1 MAAARTPRVAA
12 VTGPESCAQG
22 ERRARWLAVV
32 LAAALPCGVAA
43 AREPVVVVDA
53 RVVWSDPVLADGELV
68 YALAVEQVVLG
79 DVPGSTIAA
88 RASTEEP
95 KAARLAAV
103 TPANTLMRLKL
114 RLGED
119 GLYELLGAFPAPV
132 ERAGPD
138 DAVPPPGGL
147 VIADRAVRNRG
158 ARSVDT
164 GVPRRAR
171 SALED
176 LSFEQDIVELV
187 NQQRATFGG
196 VERPPLERV
205 TLLDNSAEG
214 HSSRMETQNFFSH
227 CDLGNGSTHDTRMMA
242 AGYNW
247 NPGAASENILAGPNT
262 PADAMT
268 AWMASDG
275 HRNNILDTGV
285 REIGTGFVVNAAEAA
300 NVTVNADTDC
310 DGDVFNQ
317 GPFREYW
324 TQNFGRRNGV
334 YPLVIDRE
342 ASSTNDQTVELYVYN
357 GSPANGETVM
367 TQMQFSNDDVNYS
380 GWEPYDDEKIW
391 QLSAGGGQK
400 TVWVQLDS
408 ADAGSTADVESSDG
422 IWFNSSCSTTTLE
435 NQDLDGSPSTYQ
447 DCNIVAGPN
456 VDVTGNT
463 TFLADTV
470 RLRSGFAV
478 QNGADFDIRPQP

>member
-1 MAAARTPRVAA
+1 MLSV
-12 VTGPESCAQG
+12 
-22 ERRARWLAVV
+22 
-32 LAAALPCGVAA
+32 ALPCGGAA
-43 AREPVVVVDA
+43 ATRGPVVIVDA

-88 RASTEEP
+88 RASTAEP
-95 KAARLAAV
+95 GAARLAAV
-103 TPANTLMRLKL
+103 TRASTLLRLKL

-132 ERAGPD
+132 ERAEPGEE
-138 DAVPPPGGL
+138 VPPPGAL
-147 VIADRAVRNRG
+147 ASPPSVADRPGREVR
-158 ARSVDT
+158 S
-164 GVPRRAR
+164 GVPRRVR

-176 LSFEQDIVELV
+176 DTFEQQVVELV
-187 NQQRATFGG
+187 NQERATYGG
-196 VERPPLERV
+196 IERPPLKRV
-205 TLLDNSAEG
+205 NLLDSSAEG

-227 CDLGNGSTHDTRMMA
+227 CDLGNGSTHGTRMTA
-242 AGYNW
+242 AGYDW
-247 NPGAASENILAGPNT
+247 MPGAASENILVGADT
-262 PADAMT
+262 PASAI
-268 AWMASDG
+268 AGWMASEP
-275 HRNNILDTGV
+275 HREGILDTAV
-285 REIGTGFVVNAAEAA
+285 RESGVGFVVNAGEAG
-300 NVTVNADTDC
+300 NVTWDLDSNC
-310 DGDVFNQ
+310 SGDLFNQ
-317 GPFREYW
+317 GPHQEYW

-357 GSPANGETVM
+357 GSPDYGETVM

-391 QLSAGGGQK
+391 SLSAGGGQK

-422 IWFNSSCSTTTLE
+422 IWFNSSCGTTTLD
-435 NQDLDGSPSTYQ
+435 NQNLDGSPSTYQ
-447 DCNIVAGPN
+447 DCIIIAGPN
-456 VDVTGNT
+456 VNVTGDT

-470 RLRSGFAV
+470 RLRGGFSV
-478 QNGADFDIRPQP
+478 DNGVDFRVGPQP